1 MYKALVNRKVLIR
14 HIDQIKKSQTP
25 ENKAFK
31 VNIWENTIPFT
42 IPLTTVSPNNKLQG
56 KNILKELISL
66 LYNIKLRVCWN

>member
-1 MYKALVNRKVLIR
+1 MYKALVNGKVLIR

-31 VNIWENTIPFT
+31 VNIWEDT

-66 LYNIKLRVCWN
+66 FYNIKLRVCWN